1 MIKKKNLEKK
11 SILIFSTLL
20 LSFFFGL
27 YFNED
32 GSGGGARNDF
42 NETWPYILNL
52 KNDLFYH
59 YFNWANIH
67 LPLHYILVSL
77 IFRIIENIE
86 IIRFIFC
93 LVSLSIPLI
102 FYKCLIL
109 KFDNVDR
116 NNLFIFACSILLLPT
131 FRYTAI
137 WTNVQITAQIF
148 FLISIY
154 FYLIWLKK
162 EKNNKIN
169 KYLIFQNLF
178 LGLSV
183 YTRQDY
189 AIYHLFFMILYFQKL
204 NFFDFIKLVIF
215 VLILALPG
223 IIFVLD
229 QQSVLNIKFT
239 LKFQN
244 FLLVNSS
251 ILSFYLIPIFFL
263 VAINK
268 IDVFTKDLK
277 FFIYSFLFFLILV
290 FILSSN
296 YDYNYRL
303 GGGFILKL
311 SLILFNSNY
320 LFYLSCIIG
329 LVLLSYLSIINI
341 NNFIFIFL
349 IIFGYSAD
357 IVYQKYF
364 EPIFIISLFLLI
376 NSDICR
382 EFLKNIKNIYLF
394 LIFNLIYLTSA
405 VTNQIFLLSR
415 NIIFPL

>member
-1 MIKKKNLEKK
+1 MIKKENLEIQ
-11 SILIFSTLL
+11 SILIFLILSISVLL
-20 LSFFFGL
+20 GF

-32 GSGGGARNDF
+32 GSGGGAQNDF

-59 YFNWANIH
+59 YLNWENIH
-67 LPLHYILVSL
+67 LPLHYILISFL
-77 IFRIIENIE
+77 YRIIENVE

-93 LVSLSIPLI
+93 LASLSLPLI
-102 FYKCLIL
+102 FYKCLIR
-109 KFDNVDR
+109 KFDNLDK

-154 FYLIWLKK
+154 FYLSWSK
-162 EKNNKIN
+162 ENNNKIDKN
-169 KYLIFQNLF
+169 LILQNLF
-178 LGLSV
+178 LALSV

-189 AIYHLFFMILYFQKL
+189 AIYYLFFMIIYFQKL
-204 NFFDFIKLVIF
+204 NFNDFFKLAIF
-215 VLILALPG
+215 ILVLATPG
-223 IIFVLD
+223 IIFILD

-239 LKFQN
+239 SKLQN

-251 ILSFYLIPIFFL
+251 IMSFYLIPIFFL

-268 IDVFTKDLK
+268 IEFFKKDLK
-277 FFIYSFLFFLILV
+277 FFIYSFLLFTILV
-290 FILSSN
+290 FILSFKF
-296 YDYNYRL
+296 DYNYIL

-329 LVLLSYLSIINI
+329 LVLLSYLSKISI
-341 NNFIFIFL
+341 NNSIL
-349 IIFGYSAD
+349 ILLVIFGYSAD

-364 EPIFIISLFLLI
+364 EPIFIFLLFLLM
-376 NSDICR
+376 NSNIFQ
-382 EFLKNIKNIYLF
+382 EFLKSKKNILLL
-394 LIFNLIYLTSA
+394 LIFNLIYSISA
-405 VTNQIFLLSR
+405 VMNQIFLFSR
-415 NIIFPL
+415 NISLLY

>member
-1 MIKKKNLEKK
+1 MIKKENLEIQ
-11 SILIFSTLL
+11 SILIFLILSISVLL
-20 LSFFFGL
+20 GF

-32 GSGGGARNDF
+32 GSGGGAQNDF

-52 KNDLFYH
+52 KNDIFYH
-59 YFNWANIH
+59 YLNWENIH
-67 LPLHYILVSL
+67 LPLHYILISFL
-77 IFRIIENIE
+77 YRIIENVE

-93 LVSLSIPLI
+93 LASLSLPLI
-102 FYKCLIL
+102 FYKCLIR
-109 KFDNVDR
+109 KFDNLDK

-154 FYLIWLKK
+154 FYLSWSK
-162 EKNNKIN
+162 ENNNKIDKN
-169 KYLIFQNLF
+169 LILQNLF
-178 LGLSV
+178 LALSV

-189 AIYHLFFMILYFQKL
+189 AIYYLFFMIIYFQKL
-204 NFFDFIKLVIF
+204 NFNDFFKLAIF
-215 VLILALPG
+215 ILVLAIPG
-223 IIFVLD
+223 IIFILD

-239 LKFQN
+239 SKLQN

-251 ILSFYLIPIFFL
+251 IMSFYLIPIFFL

-268 IDVFTKDLK
+268 IEFFKKDLK
-277 FFIYSFLFFLILV
+277 FFIYSFLLFTILV
-290 FILSSN
+290 FILSFKF
-296 YDYNYRL
+296 DYNYIL

-329 LVLLSYLSIINI
+329 LVLLSYLSKISI
-341 NNFIFIFL
+341 NNSIL
-349 IIFGYSAD
+349 ILFVIFGYSAD

-364 EPIFIISLFLLI
+364 EPIFIFLLFLLM
-376 NSDICR
+376 NSNIFQ
-382 EFLKNIKNIYLF
+382 EFLKSKKNILLL
-394 LIFNLIYLTSA
+394 LIFNLIYSISA
-405 VTNQIFLLSR
+405 VMNQIFLFSR
-415 NIIFPL
+415 NISLLY

>member
-1 MIKKKNLEKK
+1 MIKKENLEIQ
-11 SILIFSTLL
+11 SILIFLILSISVLL
-20 LSFFFGL
+20 GF

-32 GSGGGARNDF
+32 GSGGGAQNDF

-52 KNDLFYH
+52 KNDIFYH
-59 YFNWANIH
+59 YLNWENIH
-67 LPLHYILVSL
+67 LPLHYILISFL
-77 IFRIIENIE
+77 YRIIENVE

-93 LVSLSIPLI
+93 LASLSLPLI
-102 FYKCLIL
+102 FYKCLIR
-109 KFDNVDR
+109 KFDNLDK

-154 FYLIWLKK
+154 FYLSWSK
-162 EKNNKIN
+162 ENNNKIDKN
-169 KYLIFQNLF
+169 LILQNLF
-178 LGLSV
+178 LALSV

-189 AIYHLFFMILYFQKL
+189 AIYYLFFMIIYFQKL
-204 NFFDFIKLVIF
+204 NFNDFFKLAIF
-215 VLILALPG
+215 ILVLAIPG
-223 IIFVLD
+223 IIFILD

-239 LKFQN
+239 SKLQN

-251 ILSFYLIPIFFL
+251 IMSFYLIPIFFL

-268 IDVFTKDLK
+268 IEFFKKDLK
-277 FFIYSFLFFLILV
+277 FFIYSFLLFTILV
-290 FILSSN
+290 FILSFKF
-296 YDYNYRL
+296 DYNYIL

-329 LVLLSYLSIINI
+329 LVLLSYLSKISI
-341 NNFIFIFL
+341 NNSIL
-349 IIFGYSAD
+349 ILLVIFGYSAD

-364 EPIFIISLFLLI
+364 EPIFIFLLFLLM
-376 NSDICR
+376 NSNIFQ
-382 EFLKNIKNIYLF
+382 EFLKSKKNILLL
-394 LIFNLIYLTSA
+394 LIFNLIYSMSA
-405 VTNQIFLLSR
+405 VMNQIFLFSR
-415 NIIFPL
+415 NISLLY

>member
-1 MIKKKNLEKK
+1 MIKKENLEIQ
-11 SILIFSTLL
+11 SILIFLILSISVLL
-20 LSFFFGL
+20 GF

-32 GSGGGARNDF
+32 GSGGGAQNDF

-59 YFNWANIH
+59 YLNWENIH
-67 LPLHYILVSL
+67 LPLHYILISFL
-77 IFRIIENIE
+77 YRIIENVE

-93 LVSLSIPLI
+93 LASLSLPLI
-102 FYKCLIL
+102 FYKCLIR
-109 KFDNVDR
+109 KFDNLDR

-154 FYLIWLKK
+154 FYLSWSK
-162 EKNNKIN
+162 ENNNKIDKN
-169 KYLIFQNLF
+169 LILQNLF
-178 LGLSV
+178 LALSV

-189 AIYHLFFMILYFQKL
+189 AIYYLFFMIIYFQKL
-204 NFFDFIKLVIF
+204 NFNDFFKLAIF
-215 VLILALPG
+215 ILVLAIPG
-223 IIFVLD
+223 IIFILD

-239 LKFQN
+239 SKLQN

-251 ILSFYLIPIFFL
+251 IMSFYLIPIFFL

-268 IDVFTKDLK
+268 IEFFKKDLK
-277 FFIYSFLFFLILV
+277 FFIYSFLLFTILV
-290 FILSSN
+290 FILSFKF
-296 YDYNYRL
+296 DYNYIL

-329 LVLLSYLSIINI
+329 LVLLSYLSKISI
-341 NNFIFIFL
+341 NNSIL
-349 IIFGYSAD
+349 ILLVIFGYSAD

-364 EPIFIISLFLLI
+364 EPIFIFLLFLLM
-376 NSDICR
+376 NSNIFQ
-382 EFLKNIKNIYLF
+382 EFLKSKKNILLL
-394 LIFNLIYLTSA
+394 LIFNLIYSMSA
-405 VTNQIFLLSR
+405 VMNQIFLFSR
-415 NIIFPL
+415 NISLLY

>member
-1 MIKKKNLEKK
+1 MIKKENLEIQ
-11 SILIFSTLL
+11 SILIFLI
-20 LSFFFGL
+20 LSISIFLGF

-32 GSGGGARNDF
+32 GSGGGAQNDF

-59 YFNWANIH
+59 YSNWENIH
-67 LPLHYILVSL
+67 LPLHYILISFL
-77 IFRIIENIE
+77 YRIIENVE

-93 LVSLSIPLI
+93 LASLSLPII
-102 FYKCLIL
+102 FYKCLIR
-109 KFDNVDR
+109 KFDNLDR

-154 FYLIWLKK
+154 FYLGWSK
-162 EKNNKIN
+162 ENNNKIDKN
-169 KYLIFQNLF
+169 LILQNLF
-178 LGLSV
+178 LALSV

-189 AIYHLFFMILYFQKL
+189 AIYYLFFMIIYFQKL
-204 NFFDFIKLVIF
+204 NFNDFFKLAIF
-215 VLILALPG
+215 ILVLATPG
-223 IIFVLD
+223 IIFILD

-239 LKFQN
+239 SKLQN

-251 ILSFYLIPIFFL
+251 IMSFYLIPIFFL

-268 IDVFTKDLK
+268 IEFFKKDLK
-277 FFIYSFLFFLILV
+277 FFIYSFLIFTILV
-290 FILSSN
+290 FILSLKF
-296 YDYNYRL
+296 DYNYIL

-320 LFYLSCIIG
+320 FFYLSCIIG
-329 LVLLSYLSIINI
+329 LVLLSYLSKISI
-341 NNFIFIFL
+341 NNSIL
-349 IIFGYSAD
+349 ILLVIFGYGAD

-364 EPIFIISLFLLI
+364 EPIFIFSLFLLM
-376 NSDICR
+376 NSNIFQ
-382 EFLKNIKNIYLF
+382 EFLKSKKNILLL
-394 LIFNLIYLTSA
+394 LIFNLIYSISA
-405 VTNQIFLLSR
+405 VMNQIFLFSR
-415 NIIFPL
+415 NISLIY

>member
-1 MIKKKNLEKK
+1 MIKKENLEIQ
-11 SILIFSTLL
+11 SILIFLILSISVLL
-20 LSFFFGL
+20 GF

-32 GSGGGARNDF
+32 GSGGGAQNDF

-52 KNDLFYH
+52 KNDIFYH
-59 YFNWANIH
+59 YLNWENIH
-67 LPLHYILVSL
+67 LPLHYILISFL
-77 IFRIIENIE
+77 YRIIENVE

-93 LVSLSIPLI
+93 LASLSLPLI
-102 FYKCLIL
+102 FYKCLIR
-109 KFDNVDR
+109 KFDNLDK

-154 FYLIWLKK
+154 FYLSWSK
-162 EKNNKIN
+162 ENNNKIDKN
-169 KYLIFQNLF
+169 LILQNLF
-178 LGLSV
+178 LALSV

-189 AIYHLFFMILYFQKL
+189 AIYYLFFMIIYFQKL
-204 NFFDFIKLVIF
+204 NFNDFFKLAIF
-215 VLILALPG
+215 ILVLAIPG
-223 IIFVLD
+223 IIFILD

-239 LKFQN
+239 SKLQN

-251 ILSFYLIPIFFL
+251 IMSFYLIPIFFL

-268 IDVFTKDLK
+268 IEFFKKDLK
-277 FFIYSFLFFLILV
+277 FFIYSFLLFTILV
-290 FILSSN
+290 FILSFKF
-296 YDYNYRL
+296 DYNYIL

-329 LVLLSYLSIINI
+329 LVLLSYLSKISI
-341 NNFIFIFL
+341 NNSIL
-349 IIFGYSAD
+349 ILLVIFGYSAD

-364 EPIFIISLFLLI
+364 EPIFIFLLFLLM
-376 NSDICR
+376 NSNIFQ
-382 EFLKNIKNIYLF
+382 EFLKSKKNILLL
-394 LIFNLIYLTSA
+394 LIFNLIYSISA
-405 VTNQIFLLSR
+405 VMNQIFLFSR
-415 NIIFPL
+415 NISLLY

>member
-1 MIKKKNLEKK
+1 MIKKENLEKQ
-11 SILIFSTLL
+11 SILIFLILSISVLL
-20 LSFFFGL
+20 GF

-32 GSGGGARNDF
+32 GSGGGAQNDF

-52 KNDLFYH
+52 KNDIFYH
-59 YFNWANIH
+59 YLNWENIH
-67 LPLHYILVSL
+67 LPLHYILISFL
-77 IFRIIENIE
+77 YRIIENVE

-93 LVSLSIPLI
+93 LASLSLPLI
-102 FYKCLIL
+102 FYKCLIR
-109 KFDNVDR
+109 KFDNLDK

-154 FYLIWLKK
+154 FYLSWSK
-162 EKNNKIN
+162 ENNNKIDKN
-169 KYLIFQNLF
+169 LILQNLF
-178 LGLSV
+178 LALSV

-189 AIYHLFFMILYFQKL
+189 AIYYLFFMIIYFQKL
-204 NFFDFIKLVIF
+204 NFNDFFKLAIF
-215 VLILALPG
+215 ILVLATPG
-223 IIFVLD
+223 IIFILD

-239 LKFQN
+239 SKLQN

-251 ILSFYLIPIFFL
+251 IMSFYLIPIFFL

-268 IDVFTKDLK
+268 IEFFKKDLK
-277 FFIYSFLFFLILV
+277 FFIYSFLLFTILV
-290 FILSSN
+290 FILSFKF
-296 YDYNYRL
+296 DYNYIL

-329 LVLLSYLSIINI
+329 LVLLSYLSKISI
-341 NNFIFIFL
+341 NNSIL
-349 IIFGYSAD
+349 ILLVIFGYSAD

-364 EPIFIISLFLLI
+364 EPIFIFLLFLLM
-376 NSDICR
+376 NSNIFQ
-382 EFLKNIKNIYLF
+382 EFLKSKKNILLL
-394 LIFNLIYLTSA
+394 LIFNLIYSISA
-405 VTNQIFLLSR
+405 VMNQIFLFSR
-415 NIIFPL
+415 NISLLY

>member
-1 MIKKKNLEKK
+1 MIKKENLEKQ
-11 SILIFSTLL
+11 SILIFLILSISVLL
-20 LSFFFGL
+20 GF

-32 GSGGGARNDF
+32 GSGGGAQNDF

-52 KNDLFYH
+52 KNDIFYH
-59 YFNWANIH
+59 YLNWENIH
-67 LPLHYILVSL
+67 LPLHYILISFL
-77 IFRIIENIE
+77 YRIIENVE

-93 LVSLSIPLI
+93 LASLSLPLI
-102 FYKCLIL
+102 FYKCLIR
-109 KFDNVDR
+109 KFDNLDK

-154 FYLIWLKK
+154 FYLSWSK
-162 EKNNKIN
+162 ENNNKIDKN
-169 KYLIFQNLF
+169 LILQNLF
-178 LGLSV
+178 LALSV

-189 AIYHLFFMILYFQKL
+189 AIYYLFFMIIYFQKL
-204 NFFDFIKLVIF
+204 NFNDFFKLAIF
-215 VLILALPG
+215 ILVLATPG
-223 IIFVLD
+223 IIFILD

-239 LKFQN
+239 SKLQN

-251 ILSFYLIPIFFL
+251 IMSFYLIPIFFL

-268 IDVFTKDLK
+268 IEFFKKDLK
-277 FFIYSFLFFLILV
+277 FFIYSFLLFTILV
-290 FILSSN
+290 FILSFKF
-296 YDYNYRL
+296 DYNYIL

-329 LVLLSYLSIINI
+329 LVLLSYLSKISI
-341 NNFIFIFL
+341 NNSIL
-349 IIFGYSAD
+349 ILFVIFGYSAD

-364 EPIFIISLFLLI
+364 EPIFIFLLFLLM
-376 NSDICR
+376 NSNIFQ
-382 EFLKNIKNIYLF
+382 EFLKSKKNILLL
-394 LIFNLIYLTSA
+394 LIFNLIYSMSA
-405 VTNQIFLLSR
+405 VMNQIFLFSR
-415 NIIFPL
+415 NISLLY

>member
-1 MIKKKNLEKK
+1 MIKKENLEIQ
-11 SILIFSTLL
+11 SILIFLI
-20 LSFFFGL
+20 LSISIFLGF

-32 GSGGGARNDF
+32 GSGGGAQNDF

-59 YFNWANIH
+59 YLNWENIH
-67 LPLHYILVSL
+67 LPLHYILISFL
-77 IFRIIENIE
+77 YRIIENVE

-93 LVSLSIPLI
+93 LASLSLPII
-102 FYKCLIL
+102 FYKCLIR
-109 KFDNVDR
+109 KFDNLDR

-154 FYLIWLKK
+154 FYLTWLK
-162 EKNNKIN
+162 ENDNKIDKN
-169 KYLIFQNLF
+169 LILQNLF
-178 LGLSV
+178 LALSV

-189 AIYHLFFMILYFQKL
+189 AIYHLFFMIIYFQKL
-204 NFFDFIKLVIF
+204 NFNDFVKLAIF
-215 VLILALPG
+215 ILVLATPG
-223 IIFVLD
+223 IIFILD

-239 LKFQN
+239 SKLQN

-251 ILSFYLIPIFFL
+251 MLSFYLIPIFFL

-268 IDVFTKDLK
+268 IELFKKDLK
-277 FFIYSFLFFLILV
+277 FFIYSFLIFTILV
-290 FILSSN
+290 FILSLKF
-296 YDYNYRL
+296 DYNYIL

-329 LVLLSYLSIINI
+329 LVLLSYLSKINI
-341 NNFIFIFL
+341 NNSIL
-349 IIFGYSAD
+349 ILLVIFGYGAD

-364 EPIFIISLFLLI
+364 EPIFIFSLFLLM
-376 NSDICR
+376 NSNIFQ
-382 EFLKNIKNIYLF
+382 EFLKSKKNILLL
-394 LIFNLIYLTSA
+394 LIFNLIYSISA
-405 VTNQIFLLSR
+405 VMNQIFLFSR
-415 NIIFPL
+415 NISLLH

>member
-1 MIKKKNLEKK
+1 MIKKENLEIQ
-11 SILIFSTLL
+11 SILIFLILSISVLL
-20 LSFFFGL
+20 GF

-32 GSGGGARNDF
+32 GSGGGAQNDF

-52 KNDLFYH
+52 KNDIFYH
-59 YFNWANIH
+59 YLNWENIH
-67 LPLHYILVSL
+67 LPLHYILISFL
-77 IFRIIENIE
+77 YRIIENVE

-93 LVSLSIPLI
+93 LASLSLPLI
-102 FYKCLIL
+102 FYMCLIR
-109 KFDNVDR
+109 KFDNLDK

-154 FYLIWLKK
+154 FYLSWSK
-162 EKNNKIN
+162 ENNNKIDKN
-169 KYLIFQNLF
+169 LILQNLF
-178 LGLSV
+178 LALSV

-189 AIYHLFFMILYFQKL
+189 AIYYLFFMIIYFQKL
-204 NFFDFIKLVIF
+204 NFNDFFKLAIF
-215 VLILALPG
+215 ILVLATPG
-223 IIFVLD
+223 IIFILD

-239 LKFQN
+239 SKLQN

-251 ILSFYLIPIFFL
+251 IMSFYLIPIFFL

-268 IDVFTKDLK
+268 IEFFKKDLK
-277 FFIYSFLFFLILV
+277 FFIYSFLLFTILV
-290 FILSSN
+290 FILSFKF
-296 YDYNYRL
+296 DYNYIL

-329 LVLLSYLSIINI
+329 LVLLSYLSKISI
-341 NNFIFIFL
+341 NNSIL
-349 IIFGYSAD
+349 ILLVIFGYSAD

-364 EPIFIISLFLLI
+364 EPIFIFLLFLLM
-376 NSDICR
+376 NSNIFQ
-382 EFLKNIKNIYLF
+382 EFLKSKKNILLL
-394 LIFNLIYLTSA
+394 LIFNLIYSMSA
-405 VTNQIFLLSR
+405 VMNQIFLFSR
-415 NIIFPL
+415 NISLLY

>member
-1 MIKKKNLEKK
+1 MIKKENLEIQ
-11 SILIFSTLL
+11 SILIFLILSISVLL
-20 LSFFFGL
+20 GF

-32 GSGGGARNDF
+32 GSGGGAQNDF

-52 KNDLFYH
+52 KNDIFYH
-59 YFNWANIH
+59 YLNWENIH
-67 LPLHYILVSL
+67 LPLHYILISFL
-77 IFRIIENIE
+77 YRIIENVE

-93 LVSLSIPLI
+93 LASLSLPLI
-102 FYKCLIL
+102 FYKCLIR
-109 KFDNVDR
+109 KFDNLDK

-154 FYLIWLKK
+154 FYLSWSK
-162 EKNNKIN
+162 ENNNKIDKN
-169 KYLIFQNLF
+169 LILQNLF
-178 LGLSV
+178 LALSV

-189 AIYHLFFMILYFQKL
+189 AIYYLFFMIIYFQKL
-204 NFFDFIKLVIF
+204 NFNDFFKLAIF
-215 VLILALPG
+215 ILVLATPG
-223 IIFVLD
+223 IIFILD

-239 LKFQN
+239 SKLQN

-251 ILSFYLIPIFFL
+251 IMSFYLIPIFFL

-268 IDVFTKDLK
+268 IEFFKKDLK
-277 FFIYSFLFFLILV
+277 FFIYSFLLFTILV
-290 FILSSN
+290 FILSFKF
-296 YDYNYRL
+296 DYNYIL

-329 LVLLSYLSIINI
+329 LVLLSYLSKISI
-341 NNFIFIFL
+341 NNSIL
-349 IIFGYSAD
+349 ILLLIFGYSAD

-364 EPIFIISLFLLI
+364 EPIFIFLLFLLM
-376 NSDICR
+376 NSNIFQ
-382 EFLKNIKNIYLF
+382 EFLKSKKNILLL
-394 LIFNLIYLTSA
+394 LIFNLIYSISA
-405 VTNQIFLLSR
+405 VMNQIFLFSR
-415 NIIFPL
+415 NISLLY

>member
-1 MIKKKNLEKK
+1 MIKKENLEIQ
-11 SILIFSTLL
+11 SILIFLILSISVLL
-20 LSFFFGL
+20 GF

-32 GSGGGARNDF
+32 GSGGGAQNDF

-52 KNDLFYH
+52 KNDIFYH
-59 YFNWANIH
+59 YLNWENIH
-67 LPLHYILVSL
+67 LPLHYILISFL
-77 IFRIIENIE
+77 YRIIENVE

-93 LVSLSIPLI
+93 LASLSLPLI
-102 FYKCLIL
+102 FYKCLIR
-109 KFDNVDR
+109 KFDNLDK

-154 FYLIWLKK
+154 FYLSWSK
-162 EKNNKIN
+162 ENNNKIDKN
-169 KYLIFQNLF
+169 LILQNLF
-178 LGLSV
+178 LALSV

-189 AIYHLFFMILYFQKL
+189 AIYYLFFMIIYFQKL
-204 NFFDFIKLVIF
+204 NFNDFFKLAIF
-215 VLILALPG
+215 ILVLATPG
-223 IIFVLD
+223 IIFILD

-239 LKFQN
+239 SKLQN

-251 ILSFYLIPIFFL
+251 IMSFYLIPIFFL

-268 IDVFTKDLK
+268 IEFFKKDLK
-277 FFIYSFLFFLILV
+277 FFIYSFLLFTILV
-290 FILSSN
+290 FILSFKF
-296 YDYNYRL
+296 DYNYIL

-329 LVLLSYLSIINI
+329 LVLLSYLSKISI
-341 NNFIFIFL
+341 NNSIL
-349 IIFGYSAD
+349 ILLVIFGYGAD

-364 EPIFIISLFLLI
+364 EPIFIFSLFLLM
-376 NSDICR
+376 NSNIFQ
-382 EFLKNIKNIYLF
+382 EFLKSKKNILLL
-394 LIFNLIYLTSA
+394 LIFNLIYSISA
-405 VTNQIFLLSR
+405 VVNQIFLFSR
-415 NIIFPL
+415 NISLLY

>member
-1 MIKKKNLEKK
+1 MIKKENLEIQ
-11 SILIFSTLL
+11 SILIFLI
-20 LSFFFGL
+20 LSISVFLGF

-32 GSGGGARNDF
+32 GSGGGAQNDF

-59 YFNWANIH
+59 YSNWENIH
-67 LPLHYILVSL
+67 LPLHYILISFL
-77 IFRIIENIE
+77 YRIIENVE

-93 LVSLSIPLI
+93 LASLSLPII
-102 FYKCLIL
+102 FYKCLIR
-109 KFDNVDR
+109 KFDNLDR

-154 FYLIWLKK
+154 FYLGWSK
-162 EKNNKIN
+162 ENNNKIDKN
-169 KYLIFQNLF
+169 LILQNLF
-178 LGLSV
+178 LALSV

-189 AIYHLFFMILYFQKL
+189 AIYHLFFTIIYFQKL
-204 NFFDFIKLVIF
+204 NFNDFVKLAIF
-215 VLILALPG
+215 ILVLATPG
-223 IIFVLD
+223 IIFILD

-239 LKFQN
+239 SKLQN

-251 ILSFYLIPIFFL
+251 MLSFYLIPIFFL

-268 IDVFTKDLK
+268 IEFFKKDLK
-277 FFIYSFLFFLILV
+277 FFIYSFLLFTILV
-290 FILSSN
+290 FILSLKF
-296 YDYNYRL
+296 DYNYIL

-320 LFYLSCIIG
+320 FFYLSCIIG
-329 LVLLSYLSIINI
+329 LVLLSYLSKISI
-341 NNFIFIFL
+341 NNSIL
-349 IIFGYSAD
+349 ILLVIFGYGAD

-364 EPIFIISLFLLI
+364 EPIFIFSLFLLM
-376 NSDICR
+376 NSNIFQ
-382 EFLKNIKNIYLF
+382 EFLKSKKNILLL
-394 LIFNLIYLTSA
+394 LIFNLIYSISA
-405 VTNQIFLLSR
+405 VMNQIFLFSR
-415 NIIFPL
+415 NISLIY

>member
-1 MIKKKNLEKK
+1 MIKKENLEIQ
-11 SILIFSTLL
+11 SILIFLI
-20 LSFFFGL
+20 LSISVFLGF

-32 GSGGGARNDF
+32 GSGGGAQNDF

-52 KNDLFYH
+52 KNYLFYH
-59 YFNWANIH
+59 YLNWENIH
-67 LPLHYILVSL
+67 LPLHYILISFL
-77 IFRIIENIE
+77 YRIIENVE

-93 LVSLSIPLI
+93 LASLSLPLI
-102 FYKCLIL
+102 FYKCLIR
-109 KFDNVDR
+109 KFDNLDR

-154 FYLIWLKK
+154 FYLGWSK
-162 EKNNKIN
+162 ENNNKIDKN
-169 KYLIFQNLF
+169 LILQNLF
-178 LGLSV
+178 LALSV

-189 AIYHLFFMILYFQKL
+189 AIYYLFFMIIYFQKL
-204 NFFDFIKLVIF
+204 NFNDFFKLAIF
-215 VLILALPG
+215 ILVLATPG
-223 IIFVLD
+223 IIFILD

-239 LKFQN
+239 SKLQN

-251 ILSFYLIPIFFL
+251 IMTFFLIPIFFL

-268 IDVFTKDLK
+268 IEFFKKDLK
-277 FFIYSFLFFLILV
+277 FFIYSFLLFTILV
-290 FILSSN
+290 FILSFKF
-296 YDYNYRL
+296 DYNYIL

-329 LVLLSYLSIINI
+329 LVLLSYLSKISI
-341 NNFIFIFL
+341 NNSIL
-349 IIFGYSAD
+349 ILLVIFGYSAD

-364 EPIFIISLFLLI
+364 EPIFIFLLFLLM
-376 NSDICR
+376 NSNIFQ
-382 EFLKNIKNIYLF
+382 EFLKSKKNILLL
-394 LIFNLIYLTSA
+394 LIFNLIYSISA
-405 VTNQIFLLSR
+405 VMNQIFLFSR
-415 NIIFPL
+415 NISLLY

>member
-1 MIKKKNLEKK
+1 MIKKENLEIQ
-11 SILIFSTLL
+11 SILIFLILSISVLL
-20 LSFFFGL
+20 GF

-32 GSGGGARNDF
+32 GSGGGAQNDF

-52 KNDLFYH
+52 KNDIFYH
-59 YFNWANIH
+59 YLNWENIH
-67 LPLHYILVSL
+67 LPLHYILISFL
-77 IFRIIENIE
+77 YRIIENVE

-93 LVSLSIPLI
+93 LASLSLPLI
-102 FYKCLIL
+102 FYKCLIR
-109 KFDNVDR
+109 KFDNLDK

-154 FYLIWLKK
+154 FYLSWSK
-162 EKNNKIN
+162 ENNNKIDKN
-169 KYLIFQNLF
+169 LILQNLF
-178 LGLSV
+178 LALSV

-189 AIYHLFFMILYFQKL
+189 AIYYLFFMIIYFQKL
-204 NFFDFIKLVIF
+204 NFNDFFKLAIF
-215 VLILALPG
+215 ILVLATPG
-223 IIFVLD
+223 IIFILD

-239 LKFQN
+239 SKLQN

-251 ILSFYLIPIFFL
+251 IMSFYLIPIFFL

-268 IDVFTKDLK
+268 IEFFKKDLK
-277 FFIYSFLFFLILV
+277 FFIYSFLLFTILV
-290 FILSSN
+290 FILSFKF
-296 YDYNYRL
+296 DYNYIL

-329 LVLLSYLSIINI
+329 LVLLSYLSKISI
-341 NNFIFIFL
+341 NNSIL
-349 IIFGYSAD
+349 ILLVIFGYSAD

-364 EPIFIISLFLLI
+364 EPIFIFLLFLLM
-376 NSDICR
+376 NSNIFQ
-382 EFLKNIKNIYLF
+382 EFLKSKKNILLL
-394 LIFNLIYLTSA
+394 LIFNLIYSISA
-405 VTNQIFLLSR
+405 VMNQIFLFSR
-415 NIIFPL
+415 NISLLY

>member
-1 MIKKKNLEKK
+1 MIKKENLEIQ
-11 SILIFSTLL
+11 SILIFLILSISVLL
-20 LSFFFGL
+20 GF

-32 GSGGGARNDF
+32 GSGGGAQNDF

-52 KNDLFYH
+52 KNDIFYH
-59 YFNWANIH
+59 YLNWENIH
-67 LPLHYILVSL
+67 LPLHYILISFL
-77 IFRIIENIE
+77 YRIIENVE

-93 LVSLSIPLI
+93 LASLSLPLI
-102 FYKCLIL
+102 FYKCLIR
-109 KFDNVDR
+109 KFDNLDK

-154 FYLIWLKK
+154 FYLSWSK
-162 EKNNKIN
+162 ENNNKIDKN
-169 KYLIFQNLF
+169 LILQNLF
-178 LGLSV
+178 LALSV

-189 AIYHLFFMILYFQKL
+189 AIYYLFFMIIYFQKL
-204 NFFDFIKLVIF
+204 NFNDFFKLAIF
-215 VLILALPG
+215 ILVLATPG
-223 IIFVLD
+223 IIFILD

-239 LKFQN
+239 SKLQN

-251 ILSFYLIPIFFL
+251 IMSFYLIPIFFL

-268 IDVFTKDLK
+268 IEFFKKDLK
-277 FFIYSFLFFLILV
+277 FFIYSFLLFTILV
-290 FILSSN
+290 FILSLKF
-296 YDYNYRL
+296 DYNYIL

-329 LVLLSYLSIINI
+329 LVLLSYLSKISI
-341 NNFIFIFL
+341 NNSIL
-349 IIFGYSAD
+349 ILLVIFGYSAD

-364 EPIFIISLFLLI
+364 EPIFIFLLFLLM
-376 NSDICR
+376 NSNIFQ
-382 EFLKNIKNIYLF
+382 EFLKSKKNILLF
-394 LIFNLIYLTSA
+394 LIFNLIYSISA
-405 VTNQIFLLSR
+405 VMNQIFLFSR
-415 NIIFPL
+415 NISLLY

>member
-1 MIKKKNLEKK
+1 MIKKENLEIQ
-11 SILIFSTLL
+11 SILIFLILSISVLL
-20 LSFFFGL
+20 GF

-32 GSGGGARNDF
+32 GSGGGAQNDF

-52 KNDLFYH
+52 KNDIFYH
-59 YFNWANIH
+59 YLNWENIH
-67 LPLHYILVSL
+67 LPLHYILISFL
-77 IFRIIENIE
+77 YRIIENVE

-93 LVSLSIPLI
+93 LASLSLPLI
-102 FYKCLIL
+102 FYKCLIR
-109 KFDNVDR
+109 KFDNLDK

-154 FYLIWLKK
+154 FYLSWSK
-162 EKNNKIN
+162 ENNNKIDKN
-169 KYLIFQNLF
+169 LILQNLF
-178 LGLSV
+178 LALSV

-189 AIYHLFFMILYFQKL
+189 AIYYLFFMIIYFQKL
-204 NFFDFIKLVIF
+204 NFNDFFKLAIF
-215 VLILALPG
+215 ILVLATPG
-223 IIFVLD
+223 IIFILD

-239 LKFQN
+239 SKLQN

-251 ILSFYLIPIFFL
+251 IMSFYLIPIFFL

-268 IDVFTKDLK
+268 IEFFKKDLK
-277 FFIYSFLFFLILV
+277 FFIYSFLLFTILV
-290 FILSSN
+290 FILSFKF
-296 YDYNYRL
+296 DYNYIL

-329 LVLLSYLSIINI
+329 LVLLSYLSKISI
-341 NNFIFIFL
+341 NNSIL
-349 IIFGYSAD
+349 ILLVIFGYSAD

-364 EPIFIISLFLLI
+364 EPIFIFLLFLLM
-376 NSDICR
+376 NSNIFQ
-382 EFLKNIKNIYLF
+382 EFLKSKKNILLL
-394 LIFNLIYLTSA
+394 LIFNLIYSMSA
-405 VTNQIFLLSR
+405 VMNQIFLFSR
-415 NIIFPL
+415 NISLLY

>member
-1 MIKKKNLEKK
+1 MIKKENLEIQ
-11 SILIFSTLL
+11 SILIFLI
-20 LSFFFGL
+20 LSISVFLGF

-32 GSGGGARNDF
+32 GSGGGAQNDF

-59 YFNWANIH
+59 YSNWENIH
-67 LPLHYILVSL
+67 LPLHYILISFL
-77 IFRIIENIE
+77 YRIIENVE

-93 LVSLSIPLI
+93 LASLSLPLI
-102 FYKCLIL
+102 FYKCLIR
-109 KFDNVDR
+109 KFDNLDK

-154 FYLIWLKK
+154 FYLSWSK
-162 EKNNKIN
+162 ENNNKIDKN
-169 KYLIFQNLF
+169 LILQNLF
-178 LGLSV
+178 LALSV

-189 AIYHLFFMILYFQKL
+189 AIYYLFFMIIYFQKL
-204 NFFDFIKLVIF
+204 NFNDFFKLAIF
-215 VLILALPG
+215 ILVLATPG
-223 IIFVLD
+223 IIFILD

-239 LKFQN
+239 SKLQN

-251 ILSFYLIPIFFL
+251 IMSFYLIPIFFL

-268 IDVFTKDLK
+268 IEFFKKDLK
-277 FFIYSFLFFLILV
+277 FFIYSFLLFTILV
-290 FILSSN
+290 FILSFKF
-296 YDYNYRL
+296 DYNYIL

-320 LFYLSCIIG
+320 FFYLSCIIG
-329 LVLLSYLSIINI
+329 LVLLSYLSKISI
-341 NNFIFIFL
+341 NNSIL
-349 IIFGYSAD
+349 ILLVIFGYSAD

-364 EPIFIISLFLLI
+364 EPIFIFLLFLLM
-376 NSDICR
+376 NSNIFQ
-382 EFLKNIKNIYLF
+382 EFLKSKKNILLL
-394 LIFNLIYLTSA
+394 LIFNLIYSMSA
-405 VTNQIFLLSR
+405 VMNQIFLFSR
-415 NIIFPL
+415 NISLLY

>member
-1 MIKKKNLEKK
+1 MIKKENLEIQ
-11 SILIFSTLL
+11 SILIFLILSISVLL
-20 LSFFFGL
+20 GF

-32 GSGGGARNDF
+32 GSGGGAQNDF

-52 KNDLFYH
+52 KNDIFYH
-59 YFNWANIH
+59 YLNWENIH
-67 LPLHYILVSL
+67 LPLHYILISFL
-77 IFRIIENIE
+77 YRIIENVE

-93 LVSLSIPLI
+93 LASLSLPLI
-102 FYKCLIL
+102 FYKCLIR
-109 KFDNVDR
+109 KFDNLDK

-154 FYLIWLKK
+154 FYLSWSK
-162 EKNNKIN
+162 ENNNKIDKN
-169 KYLIFQNLF
+169 LILQNLF
-178 LGLSV
+178 LALSV

-189 AIYHLFFMILYFQKL
+189 AIYYLFFMIIYFQKL
-204 NFFDFIKLVIF
+204 NFNDFFKLAIF
-215 VLILALPG
+215 ILVLATPG
-223 IIFVLD
+223 IIFILD

-239 LKFQN
+239 SKLQN

-251 ILSFYLIPIFFL
+251 IMSFYLIPIFFL

-268 IDVFTKDLK
+268 IEFFKKDLK
-277 FFIYSFLFFLILV
+277 FFIYSFLLFTILV
-290 FILSSN
+290 FILSFKF
-296 YDYNYRL
+296 DYNYIL

-329 LVLLSYLSIINI
+329 LVLLSYLSKISI
-341 NNFIFIFL
+341 NNSIL
-349 IIFGYSAD
+349 ILLVIFGYGAD

-364 EPIFIISLFLLI
+364 EPIFIFSLFLLM
-376 NSDICR
+376 NSNIFQ
-382 EFLKNIKNIYLF
+382 EFLKSKKNILLL
-394 LIFNLIYLTSA
+394 LIFNLIYSISA
-405 VTNQIFLLSR
+405 VMNQIFLFSR
-415 NIIFPL
+415 NISLLY

>member
-1 MIKKKNLEKK
+1 MIKKENLEIQ
-11 SILIFSTLL
+11 SILIFLI
-20 LSFFFGL
+20 LSISVFLGF

-32 GSGGGARNDF
+32 GSGGGAQNDF

-59 YFNWANIH
+59 YSNWENIH
-67 LPLHYILVSL
+67 LPLHYILISFL
-77 IFRIIENIE
+77 YRIIENVE

-93 LVSLSIPLI
+93 LASLSLPII
-102 FYKCLIL
+102 FYKCLIR
-109 KFDNVDR
+109 KFDNLDR

-154 FYLIWLKK
+154 FYLTWLK
-162 EKNNKIN
+162 ENDNKIDKN
-169 KYLIFQNLF
+169 LILQNLF
-178 LGLSV
+178 LALSV

-189 AIYHLFFMILYFQKL
+189 AIYYLFFMIIYFQKL
-204 NFFDFIKLVIF
+204 NFNDFFKLAIF
-215 VLILALPG
+215 ILVLATPG
-223 IIFVLD
+223 IIFILD

-239 LKFQN
+239 SKLQN

-251 ILSFYLIPIFFL
+251 IMSFYLIPIFFL

-268 IDVFTKDLK
+268 IEFFKKDLK
-277 FFIYSFLFFLILV
+277 FFIYSFLLFTILV
-290 FILSSN
+290 FILSLKF
-296 YDYNYRL
+296 DYNYIL

-320 LFYLSCIIG
+320 FFYLSCIIG
-329 LVLLSYLSIINI
+329 LVLLSYLSKISI
-341 NNFIFIFL
+341 NNSIL
-349 IIFGYSAD
+349 ILLVIFGYGAD

-364 EPIFIISLFLLI
+364 EPIFIFSLFLLM
-376 NSDICR
+376 NSNIFQ
-382 EFLKNIKNIYLF
+382 EFLKSKKNILLL
-394 LIFNLIYLTSA
+394 LIFNLIYSISA
-405 VTNQIFLLSR
+405 VMNQIFLFSR
-415 NIIFPL
+415 NISLIY

>member
-1 MIKKKNLEKK
+1 MIKKENLEIQ
-11 SILIFSTLL
+11 SILIFLI
-20 LSFFFGL
+20 LSISVFLGF

-32 GSGGGARNDF
+32 GSGGGAQNDF

-59 YFNWANIH
+59 YLNWENIH
-67 LPLHYILVSL
+67 LPLHYILISFL
-77 IFRIIENIE
+77 YRIIENVE

-93 LVSLSIPLI
+93 LASLSLPLI
-102 FYKCLIL
+102 FYKCLIR
-109 KFDNVDR
+109 KFDNLDK

-154 FYLIWLKK
+154 FYLSWSK
-162 EKNNKIN
+162 ENNNKIDKN
-169 KYLIFQNLF
+169 LILQNLF
-178 LGLSV
+178 LALSV

-189 AIYHLFFMILYFQKL
+189 AIYYLFFMIIYFQKL
-204 NFFDFIKLVIF
+204 NFNDFFKLAIF
-215 VLILALPG
+215 ILVLATPG
-223 IIFVLD
+223 IIFILD

-239 LKFQN
+239 SKLQN

-251 ILSFYLIPIFFL
+251 IMSFYLIPIFFL

-268 IDVFTKDLK
+268 IEFFKKDLK
-277 FFIYSFLFFLILV
+277 FFIYSFLLFTILV
-290 FILSSN
+290 FILSLKF
-296 YDYNYRL
+296 DYNYIL

-311 SLILFNSNY
+311 SLILFNSKY

-329 LVLLSYLSIINI
+329 LVLLSYLSKISI
-341 NNFIFIFL
+341 NNSIL
-349 IIFGYSAD
+349 ILLVIFGYGAD

-364 EPIFIISLFLLI
+364 EPIFIFSLFLLM
-376 NSDICR
+376 NSNIFQ
-382 EFLKNIKNIYLF
+382 EFLKSKKNILLL
-394 LIFNLIYLTSA
+394 LIFNLIYSISA
-405 VTNQIFLLSR
+405 VMNQIFLFSR
-415 NIIFPL
+415 NISLLY